1 MVQLVVDSGC
11 DLPDDFLR
19 KFTIPVLPHSVGVG
33 EDTFGDQRNPAKM
46 NHFYSMSLVDRS
58 RHIVTGP
65 APTEEIG
72 SILRSLVNKGC
83 KDIVVQTINGTN
95 SPTYKNARTAA
106 RVLLNSDDAGDDV
119 AIHTVDSRTLFSGQ
133 GLLALYSLML
143 IRKGLSG
150 AEVAN
155 KAEEFSHRI
164 HGYAAINDV
173 YYVRER
179 ARSKNENSI
188 SWLKATAARHLDLH
202 PILSMHRDGSTVTD
216 TVRGYDNCTEA
227 LFKLA
232 IDKIRAGE
240 LQVPMVVVSIAGR
253 LENLEQVPGFAEL
266 EKVAGEHNV
275 KVYRSVMSLSGGI
288 NLGPGTVAL
297 ALASK
302 E

>member
-1 MVQLVVDSGC
+1 MVQLIVDSGC

-19 KFTIPVLPHSVGVG
+19 KFAIPVLPHAVAVG
-33 EDTFGDQRNPAKM
+33 DDAFGDQRNPAKM

-58 RHIVTGP
+58 RQIVTGP
-65 APTEEIG
+65 APTDEIG
-72 SILRSLVNKGC
+72 SILRGLVAKGC

-106 RVLLNSDDAGDDV
+106 RVLRNSDDVGDDV
-119 AIHTVDSRTLFSGQ
+119 TIHTVDSRTLFSGQ

-143 IRKGLSG
+143 IRRGLSG
-150 AEVAN
+150 TEVAD
-155 KAEEFSHRI
+155 KAEDFSRWI
-164 HGYAAINDV
+164 HGYAAIKDV

-188 SWLKATAARHLDLH
+188 SWFKATAARHLDLH

-232 IDKIRAGE
+232 IDRIRAGG
-240 LQVPMVVVSIAGR
+240 LRVPMVVVSIAGK
-253 LENLEQVPGFAEL
+253 LEDLPKAPGFAEL
-266 EKVAGEHNV
+266 EQVAGEHNV

-297 ALASK
+297 AFASK
-302 E
+302 A

>member
-19 KFTIPVLPHSVGVG
+19 KFSIPVLPHSVSVG
-33 EDTFGDQRNPAKM
+33 KDTFGDQRNPAKM

-58 RHIVTGP
+58 HQIVTGP
-65 APTEEIG
+65 AATGEIG
-72 SILRSLVNKGC
+72 SILRSLVDRGC

-106 RVLLNSDDAGDDV
+106 RVLLSRDDVGDDV
-119 AIHTVDSRTLFSGQ
+119 AIHTVDSHTLFSGQ
-133 GLLALYSLML
+133 DLLALYSLML
-143 IRKGLSG
+143 IRRGLNG
-150 AEVAN
+150 AEVAH
-155 KAEEFSHRI
+155 KAEELSRRI
-164 HGYAAINDV
+164 HGYAAIKDV
-173 YYVRER
+173 YYVRGR

-188 SWLKATAARHLDLH
+188 SWFKATAARHLDLH

-216 TVRGYDNCTEA
+216 TVRGYDNCTGA

-232 IDKIRAGE
+232 TDRIRAGV
-240 LQVPMVVVSIAGR
+240 LLTPMVVVSVAGR
-253 LENLEQVPGFAEL
+253 VEELPNTPGFAEL
-266 EKVAGEHNV
+266 EKVAQEHNV
-275 KVYRSVMSLSGGI
+275 KVYCSVMSLSGGI